1 MLCVILDESARFSGI
16 LAVWVC
22 FCMHSCI
29 IWSILLIISHAVKL
43 TMCDPKSC
51 QLVLFIPCQH
61 SVDCNTDSPSMPC
74 IFLNFLPSQYASF
87 DRCITLVLL
96 WQHVQIREFFLSF
109 SNWNFIQFLNDWQMA
124 KKSVHIYNRA
134 CTSSNSG
141 VQPISIYMSSNCL
154 LISSNCS
161 LNSLFFST
169 RSSFF
174 FSSSASLIVNCSTFF
189 SSCSALTSASRKLR
203 ESQNL

>member
-1 MLCVILDESARFSGI
+1 MLSNWLCAILNPINWFSSFH
-16 LAVWVC
+16 A
-22 FCMHSCI
+22 
-29 IWSILLIISHAVKL
+29 SIAL
-43 TMCDPKSC
+43 TAMLTPQAC
-51 QLVLFIPCQH
+51 H
-61 SVDCNTDSPSMPC
+61 
-74 IFLNFLPSQYASF
+74 ASF
-87 DRCITLVLL
+87 QMSKTNCSSHIKFLAIT
-96 WQHVQIREFFLSF
+96 IREFWQVHYTRLALATCSNSGIFSLF

-203 ESQNL
+203 EP